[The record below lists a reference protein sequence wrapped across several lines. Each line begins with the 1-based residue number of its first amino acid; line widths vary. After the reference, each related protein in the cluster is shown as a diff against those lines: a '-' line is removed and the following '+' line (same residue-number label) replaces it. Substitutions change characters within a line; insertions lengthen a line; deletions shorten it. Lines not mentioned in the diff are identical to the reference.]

1 MRILKRLVFIV
12 LIGIVLFAAWFAY
25 RINAPVHLPE
35 VPYEFSIQPGSSL
48 TSVARQ
54 LTGEGVLPD
63 SWTFVL
69 LSRAMGLAASLK
81 AGDYEISESTSPLE
95 LLKRITKGD
104 INQSDIKF
112 IEGWTFA
119 QVRRTL
125 DDHPALRH
133 DTAGLSQEEILKL
146 IGASQTVAEGL
157 FFPDTYFFAKGS
169 SDVAI
174 LKRAYRVMQNH
185 LDAAWTER
193 PADLPLSD
201 PYQALILASIVEKE
215 TGRESDRTLVAAVF
229 INRLRTS
236 MLLQTD
242 PSVIYGLGEKF
253 DGNLRKKDLLT
264 DQPYNTYTRRGLPP
278 TPIAM
283 PGLASIRAA
292 LNPATT
298 NALYFVS
305 KGNGESHFS
314 SSLAEHNQAVSK
326 YQKRRRNS
334 APPPL

>member
-1 MRILKRLVFIV
+1 MRILKRLVFII
-12 LIGIVLFAAWFAY
+12 LIGVILFTAWFAY

-63 SWTFVL
+63 PWTFVL
-69 LSRAMGLAASLK
+69 LSRAMGVAASLK

-119 QVRRTL
+119 QVRQIL

-133 DTAGLSQEEILKL
+133 DTARLSQEEILKL
-146 IGASQTVAEGL
+146 IGASQTAAEGL
-157 FFPDTYFFAKGS
+157 FFPDTYFFPKGS

-174 LKRAYRVMQNH
+174 LKRAYRAMQH
-185 LDAAWTER
+185 RLDAAWTKR
-193 PADLPLSD
+193 SADLPLSD

-215 TGRESDRTLVAAVF
+215 TGRESDRAMVAGVF
-229 INRLRTS
+229 VNRLRTG

-242 PSVIYGLGEKF
+242 PTVIYGLGKKF
-253 DGNLRKKDLLT
+253 DGNLRKKDLLA
-264 DQPYNTYTRRGLPP
+264 DHAYNTYTRGGLPP

-283 PGLASIRAA
+283 PGLASIQAA
-292 LNPATT
+292 LHPAKTDS
-298 NALYFVS
+298 LYFVS

-314 SSLAEHNQAVSK
+314 SSLAEHNQAVLK
-326 YQKRRRNS
+326 YQKRGAR
-334 APPPL
+334 